1 MSTLS
6 TNRRTI
12 PPMRE
17 LDEMARQDFMR
28 ALAPLFEGAPWF
40 LARLAADRPFGTY
53 DQLLDRA
60 SAVALAMPGPEQA
73 ALIDSHPRIGAPPGS
88 LSALSSVEQG
98 HHLGLAADPEAGDE
112 NLAAELERSNAA
124 YEARFGFRFVI
135 FVAGRPRSQMASIIE
150 ERLTAQREAEKRR
163 ALIDVVSIARDRL
176 RRIGATDGWAAR
188 PEDGT

>member
-6 TNRRTI
+6 TSRRTI

-53 DQLLDRA
+53 DRLLDRA
-60 SAVALAMPGPEQA
+60 SGVALAMPGPEQVT
-73 ALIDSHPRIGAPPGS
+73 LIDSHPRIGAPPGS

-98 HHLGLAADPEAGDE
+98 HHLGVAADRGARDE
-112 NLAAELERSNAA
+112 DLAAELERLNAA

-135 FVAGRPRSQMASIIE
+135 FVAGRPRSQMASIME
-150 ERLTAQREAEKRR
+150 ERLTADRGEEKRR
-163 ALIDVVSIARDRL
+163 ALVDVVSIARDRL
-176 RRIGATDGWAAR
+176 RRIGASEGWASPSEGQR
-188 PEDGT
+188 